1 MAEPAL
7 LYQAS
12 SADLGEALRPVVAAP
27 GEDLDRLIHE
37 MELDAVAVGW
47 LTSIPGD
54 VPVEMQCLPNST
66 LPAEMAK
73 QFGYAVTEIG
83 KTVRILPV
91 AIIERFARRADGEM
105 EPLVAGST
113 GPVAMTVTHTGI
125 AAVIEYDLILATAVP
140 DQRMR
145 IAP

>member
-1 MAEPAL
+1 VPGVVGDLAEG
-7 LYQAS
+7 
-12 SADLGEALRPVVAAP
+12 LGPVVAAT

-66 LPAEMAK
+66 LPAAVVE

-83 KTVRILPV
+83 ETERILPV
-91 AIIERFARRADGEM
+91 EIIERFARRADGEL
-105 EPLVAGST
+105 EPLVEGT
-113 GPVAMTVTHTGI
+113 TRPVALSVAHAGI
-125 AAVIEYDLILATAVP
+125 CKVKRYAFDMP
-140 DQRMR
+140 
-145 IAP
+145 